1 MILEITKLGEEILRK
16 KAEPVAEVKEAVEEE
31 QATAEKNEQDE
42 GTEITLPLA
51 VQEMN
56 VVPDVKEKEAE
67 GEREHGSQNL
77 ERDTEGNQ
85 QYKTEPNSRQRVAA
99 NTKEKEKAASPNEN
113 KEAHAAEDHK
123 APATQR
129 ADAWRAALEK
139 AMEAANS
146 KMQ

>member
-1 MILEITKLGEEILRK
+1 MNTGHKTWNTIRK
-16 KAEPVAEVKEAVEEE
+16 A
-31 QATAEKNEQDE
+31 
-42 GTEITLPLA
+42 I
-51 VQEMN
+51 
-56 VVPDVKEKEAE
+56 
-67 GEREHGSQNL
+67 
-77 ERDTEGNQ
+77 
-85 QYKTEPNSRQRVAA
+85 
-99 NTKEKEKAASPNEN
+99 NEN

>member
-1 MILEITKLGEEILRK
+1 MS
-16 KAEPVAEVKEAVEEE
+16 
-31 QATAEKNEQDE
+31 EKNEQDE

-85 QYKTEPNSRQRVAA
+85 QHKTEPNSRQRVAA
-99 NTKEKEKAASPNEN
+99 NTKEKEKEKAASPNEN